1 MGINITHTMDLFQF
15 ENKENL
21 RNAARNILNKQGASE
36 ETAQKMVEKTI
47 FDSDK
52 QIKEVYSNPQL
63 AVIKASS
70 QISMNNTLRE
80 TLKYLKSHANQ
91 KITKE
96 PVLGELWEKL
106 NSTKED
112 SYKGELLDFQI
123 DDSAVNIFAA

>member
-21 RNAARNILNKQGASE
+21 RNTARNILNKQGASE

-70 QISMNNTLRE
+70 QISMNNTLKE

>member
-21 RNAARNILNKQGASE
+21 RNTARNILNKQGASE